1 MDANNNLQNKN
12 LTQARSEITRD
23 WKGEFPGLKIER
35 PLSLL
40 RRVGPLLVGV
50 YLDRFST
57 TSYRPTFYVHFLGN
71 SEDGLSLTMRT
82 EFTPTPE
89 MEVPVIEVSAHKRFY
104 KEAARLLR
112 EAAPLSI
119 EGPLT
124 VKEVL
129 EAYRTFSRTCKGESQ
144 LANLYQDA
152 IKLATCYGFTDE
164 AKGLLGE
171 IMERTE
177 GDRKFYHHGGR
188 EAYIERMRE
197 AIGNPGKIWQT
208 LDEEII
214 RHKVEKIPFEEF
226 VGGVPFGRT

>member
-1 MDANNNLQNKN
+1 MNCENSNYH
-12 LTQARSEITRD
+12 
-23 WKGEFPGLKIER
+23 
-35 PLSLL
+35 SL
-40 RRVGPLLVGV
+40 
-50 YLDRFST
+50 
-57 TSYRPTFYVHFLGN
+57 
-71 SEDGLSLTMRT
+71 EDVFHRT
-82 EFTPTPE
+82 VT
-89 MEVPVIEVSAHKRFY
+89 
-104 KEAARLLR
+104 
-112 EAAPLSI
+112 
-119 EGPLT
+119 
-124 VKEVL
+124 
-129 EAYRTFSRTCKGESQ
+129 TFSRTYEGESQ
-144 LANLYQDA
+144 LAYLYQDA

-177 GDRKFYHHGGR
+177 GDRKFCYHGGR

>member
-1 MDANNNLQNKN
+1 M
-12 LTQARSEITRD
+12 
-23 WKGEFPGLKIER
+23 F
-35 PLSLL
+35 
-40 RRVGPLLVGV
+40 
-50 YLDRFST
+50 
-57 TSYRPTFYVHFLGN
+57 H
-71 SEDGLSLTMRT
+71 RT
-82 EFTPTPE
+82 VT
-89 MEVPVIEVSAHKRFY
+89 
-104 KEAARLLR
+104 
-112 EAAPLSI
+112 
-119 EGPLT
+119 
-124 VKEVL
+124 
-129 EAYRTFSRTCKGESQ
+129 TFSRTYEGESQ
-144 LANLYQDA
+144 LAYLYQDA